1 MTVPRRPSIVVI
13 GGGITGLT
21 ASRVLREALV
31 HGGAGEVTL
40 IEAAPQLGG
49 KILTERVGGF
59 LIEGG
64 PDSFLTLKPQAV
76 ELARE
81 LGLGDRLVGT
91 LDPRHVF
98 ILHRGRLHPLPE
110 GLASLIPQRL
120 GPFIRSRLFTPW
132 EKARFGL
139 DLLIPPSPNGTDE
152 ALGSFVRRRLGQ
164 AAVERLAG
172 PLLAGIHA
180 GDIEELS
187 LRATF
192 PTLAEAERR
201 YGSLTRA
208 VLARRRAPARSGGR
222 IGAEGASPGGSMF
235 MTLRGGLRE
244 LVDRAA
250 DLPGVAV
257 RTQTDVRT
265 IERRGERYLVR
276 VEGAEAIEADVVLV
290 TVPANAAAVVL
301 RDLNPP
307 AADLAAT
314 VPHVSTA
321 AVAFGF
327 RRADVRHPLAGH
339 GYVVGLGEGMAH
351 TAATWVSSKWPDRAP
366 EGYVLLRCFTGRAGE
381 QQALA
386 LDDGALAEAL
396 LAEVTPLLGITGAP
410 ELTRV
415 YRWNAAMPQYTLGHL
430 ERVAA
435 LRRALEATPGII
447 VAGGGYGGV
456 GLPDCIRQGRE
467 AAAEALRLAAPPA
480 LEAVER

>member
-1 MTVPRRPSIVVI
+1 MTAPRRLRVAVI
-13 GGGITGLT
+13 GGGITGL
-21 ASRVLREALV
+21 AAARVLRESLV
-31 HGGAGEVTL
+31 RGGAGEVTL
-40 IEAAPQLGG
+40 IESSPRLGG
-49 KILTERVGGF
+49 KILTERIGGF

-64 PDSFLTLKPQAV
+64 PDSFITVKPQAV
-76 ELARE
+76 EFARE
-81 LGLGDRLVGT
+81 LGLGGRLVGT

-98 ILHRGRLHPLPE
+98 ILHRGGLHPLPE

-120 GPFIRSRLFTPW
+120 GPFIRSGLFTPW

-139 DLLIPPSPNGTDE
+139 DLLIPPSRNGADE
-152 ALGSFVRRRLGQ
+152 SLGHFVRRRLGQ

-192 PTLAEAERR
+192 PTLAEAEHRH
-201 YGSLTRA
+201 GSLTRA
-208 VLARRRAPARSGGR
+208 VLARRRSPRAPSG
-222 IGAEGASPGGSMF
+222 GGSMF
-235 MTLRGGLRE
+235 MTLRGGLQE

-257 RTQTDVRT
+257 RTKTEVRA
-265 IERRGERYLVR
+265 IDRRGEGYLLR
-276 VEGAEAIEADVVLV
+276 IDGAEPVEADRVVV
-290 TVPANAAAVVL
+290 TAPADAAAAVL
-301 RDLNPP
+301 RGINPP
-307 AADLAAT
+307 ASRLAQT
-314 VPHVSTA
+314 VPYVSTA

-339 GYVVGLGEGMAH
+339 GYVVGLGERMAH
-351 TAATWVSSKWPDRAP
+351 TAVTWVSSKWPDRAP
-366 EGYVLLRCFTGRAGE
+366 EGHVLLRCFTGRAGDQE
-381 QQALA
+381 ALA

-396 LAEVTPLLGITGAP
+396 LGELTPLLGITGAP
-410 ELTRV
+410 VLTRV

-430 ERVAA
+430 ERVVS
-435 LRRALEATPGII
+435 LRRALEATPGIV

-467 AAAEALRLAAPPA
+467 AAAEALRSTSQP
-480 LEAVER
+480 LEAASER